1 MSHSENHILQ
11 KERDILAKELDWL
24 LNSQIP
30 GLLESLNKG
39 LKKCELLIKSPENY
53 DFLSTSTLAIS
64 SINTD
69 TLKGFVTLDGSD
81 IIKGELQIKLPS
93 YNRGNFIK
101 VTINSNKSYFI
112 EQLGDAQ
119 NYIAL
124 ALDELNT
131 SKRTSTKEN
140 ACQLLEKIFK
150 YIQNSHVSLNHTN
163 EERLFPY
170 KICDS
175 RIFNS
180 LPEDLVVQFHVEGSY
195 IITSVYLLQYHLSLP
210 QQKHGSLL
218 GISKQSPKVCK
229 YKDKYVSILDEV
241 VVKSLDP
248 KLEELMENIKKLE
261 KECLSWK

>member
-1 MSHSENHILQ
+1 MSSY
-11 KERDILAKELDWL
+11 KTEL
-24 LNSQIP
+24 
-30 GLLESLNKG
+30 
-39 LKKCELLIKSPENY
+39 
-53 DFLSTSTLAIS
+53 
-64 SINTD
+64 
-69 TLKGFVTLDGSD
+69 
-81 IIKGELQIKLPS
+81 
-93 YNRGNFIK
+93 
-101 VTINSNKSYFI
+101 
-112 EQLGDAQ
+112 
-119 NYIAL
+119 
-124 ALDELNT
+124 
-131 SKRTSTKEN
+131 
-140 ACQLLEKIFK
+140 LLEKIFK